1 MNFWRALISAE
12 DDVSSKRFAGLLL
25 IGTYIGITILAAI
38 VGNLPVEVESLA
50 KTGLYVGASLLGV
63 SIAGDVIKTAV
74 RPKPVVIEKEKEDE
88 DK

>member
-1 MNFWRALISAE
+1 MSFFKSLLSA
-12 DDVSSKRFAGLLL
+12 DGGISSKRFSGMLL
-25 IGTYIGITILAAI
+25 IGTFIVITILAAAGGSI
-38 VGNLPVEVESLA
+38 PVEVESLA

-74 RPKPVVIEKEKEDE
+74 RPAPIVEKIEDE